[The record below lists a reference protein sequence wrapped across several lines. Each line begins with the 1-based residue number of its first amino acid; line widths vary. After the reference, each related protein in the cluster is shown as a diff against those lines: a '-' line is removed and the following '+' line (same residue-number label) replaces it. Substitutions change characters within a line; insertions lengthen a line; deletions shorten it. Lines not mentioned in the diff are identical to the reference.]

1 MNKES
6 MAISHF
12 LKSLSGTEG
21 LEIEQRIFNVSSFS
35 ISVFALV
42 GTVINYIIG
51 LNMAVVGL
59 SFIGSIIAFY
69 LFYLSRYRNKYS
81 NQLISYY
88 LIAIITVLGIMYFYN
103 NGLGGTVA
111 FLIIVLLNVFILV
124 APARFQYKIA
134 GILFLFYATLLI
146 LELNFPGWITPY
158 SSRGEAVIDHMTT
171 MFYSMGLTT
180 YVIINFRNKML
191 KDRRE
196 ILKQNKEIQSQ
207 KMEIESR
214 QQELQ
219 RTVNELQERNTFIE
233 TLLRELSHRVKNNL
247 QLVISILDMQIIED
261 EKSAQQSQVQ
271 ETKNRLTALIL
282 VHQRLYGQETG
293 VAIFMP
299 DYIKELCES
308 IEFFNKPK
316 TSEGE
321 IISYYVEPID
331 LNVEKVISLGLIINE
346 IITNSFK
353 HAFQDAE
360 HPNITIRFRFIDS
373 QYHLQIEDNGS
384 GFVYNK
390 DNNRTGMSLIHSLT
404 KQLNGKLTIDTGPG
418 KGSSFSLN
426 F

>member
-1 MNKES
+1 MNRKRLQF
-6 MAISHF
+6 SHF
-12 LKSLSGTEG
+12 FRTLSGTQG
-21 LEIEQRIFNVSSFS
+21 LEIEQKIFNVSSFS

-42 GTVINYIIG
+42 GTFINYIIG

-69 LFYLSRYRNKYS
+69 LFYLSRYGNKYS

-88 LIAIITVLGIMYFYN
+88 LLAIIAVLGVMYFYN

-111 FLIIVLLNVFILV
+111 YLIIVLLNVFILV
-124 APARFQYKIA
+124 APARFQYRIA
-134 GILFLFYATLLI
+134 GILFLFFTALLL
-146 LELNFPGWITPY
+146 LELHFPGWITPY

-171 MFYSMGLTT
+171 MLYSMGLTT

-191 KDRRE
+191 KDRKE
-196 ILKQNKEIQSQ
+196 ILRKNSEIQSQ

-214 QQELQ
+214 QLELQ
-219 RTVNELQERNTFIE
+219 KTINELQERNAFIE

-247 QLVISILDMQIIED
+247 QLVISILDMQIMED
-261 EKSAQQSQVQ
+261 EKSQVQ

-308 IEFFNKPK
+308 IEFFNKPL
-316 TSEGE
+316 TTERE
-321 IISYYVEPID
+321 IISYHVEPID

-353 HAFQDAE
+353 HAFHDAE
-360 HPNITIRFRFIDS
+360 HPHITVAFKFIDNH
-373 QYHLQIEDNGS
+373 YHLKIEDNGS
-384 GFVYNK
+384 GFIYNK
-390 DNNRTGMSLIHSLT
+390 VNSRTGMSLINSLT
-404 KQLNGKLTIDTGPG
+404 KQLGGKLTIDTKPG
-418 KGSSFSLN
+418 NGTVYFLN